1 MRALSVEGGDARLAR
16 GGRLEVECGVTRGTV
31 DEGDGREGVVGD
43 GRDSLPLTGDSG
55 DGLPLIG
62 DSGDGWPFTGDGGNG
77 VPLIGG
83 GTTRE
88 STGSRR
94 RGRGVTDDG
103 VVNLRDG
110 RAGISA

>member
-1 MRALSVEGGDARLAR
+1 M
-16 GGRLEVECGVTRGTV
+16 TRGAI

-43 GRDSLPLTGDSG
+43 GG

-62 DSGDGWPFTGDGGNG
+62 DGGDGL
-77 VPLIGG
+77 PLIGS

-88 STGSRR
+88 STGNRR
-94 RGRGVTDDG
+94 RGRSVTDDG
-103 VVNLRDG
+103 VVDLRDG